1 LAGTARLK
9 SKILSYIWEIG
20 KWILVLFLLY
30 PLISTM
36 SGPVN
41 FSRVVI
47 GEALLIIFIG
57 KIFYDTIIWK
67 FTNQRKAAGQ
77 DFISLI
83 GILLTVSFILVLFL
97 VLFALTLRQYMVNQ
111 TAPF

>member
-1 LAGTARLK
+1 LK
-9 SKILSYIWEIG
+9 SKILSYTWEIG
-20 KWILVLFLLY
+20 KWILVIFLLF

-36 SGPVN
+36 SGPIN

-67 FTNQRKAAGQ
+67 FTRQRKTAGQ
-77 DFISLI
+77 YFISLI
-83 GILLTVSFILVLFL
+83 GILVTVSFILVIFL
-97 VLFALTLRQYMVNQ
+97 VLFAFTLRQYMANQ
-111 TAPF
+111 TLFF